1 MEIMTETTTRP
12 EIFDR
17 IGVLGDPTRARL
29 LHLLER
35 RELTVS
41 ELCAVTQ
48 LPQSTVSRHLRSLA
62 DGGWVSSRRE
72 GTSRWYAIDRDGLD
86 EAMRQLWTLVR
97 SEVAEGPSALQD
109 LDRLPAILR
118 ERRSRSREFFSS
130 EAGQWDRVRDELF
143 GAGFFLQALPA
154 LLDPDQAVGDLGCG
168 TGQIAEALA
177 PFVRRVVAIDDSEP
191 MLAEARR
198 RLRSHAN
205 VEVRAADLESLPL
218 DDAGLDA
225 ATMVLV
231 LHHVPD
237 PSVALAECARVLRPG
252 GRLLVVDMLPHD
264 RHDLAQSMGHVWL
277 GFDPDVVT
285 GWMRDAGFEGE
296 RLVSMPADPRARGPA
311 LFVASATR
319 GGHERRT

>member
-1 MEIMTETTTRP
+1 MTETTTRP

-17 IGVLGDPTRARL
+17 IGVLGDPTRVRL

-86 EAMRQLWTLVR
+86 DAMRRLWSLVR
-97 SEVAEGPSALQD
+97 GEIAAGPNALHD
-109 LDRLPAILR
+109 LDRLPAVLR
-118 ERRSRSREFFSS
+118 ERRSRSREFFST
-130 EAGQWDRVRDELF
+130 EAGQWDHVRDELF
-143 GAGFFLQALPA
+143 GGGFFLHALPA
-154 LLDPDQAVGDLGCG
+154 LLDPDRVVGDLGCG
-168 TGQIAEALA
+168 TGQIAEAIA

-198 RLRSHAN
+198 RLQAHPN
-205 VEVRAADLESLPL
+205 VDVRTADLESLPL
-218 DDAGLDA
+218 DDASLDA

-231 LHHVPD
+231 LHHMPD
-237 PSVALAECARVLRPG
+237 PAAALVECARVLRPG
-252 GRLLVVDMLPHD
+252 GRLLTVDMLPHD
-264 RHDLAQSMGHVWL
+264 RQDLAQKMGHVWM
-277 GFDPDVVT
+277 GFDPELVT
-285 GWMRDAGFEGE
+285 GWMRDAGFEDA
-296 RLVSMPADPRARGPA
+296 RLVPMPADPRAKGPA
-311 LFVASATR
+311 LFVASAAR
-319 GGHERRT
+319 GGPSDRT